1 MSLWRW
7 SVADVPVPNV
17 DGVSTMSPE
26 ALPILKLEKCLYYIY
41 HSEIPSASSSNRS
54 LIFSPMF
61 RIILSIKRE
70 FLFVSE
76 WPYQYAKGKRALA
89 ANDIGAVVAAVPRGF
104 ADDAVGIGP

>member
-1 MSLWRW
+1 
-7 SVADVPVPNV
+7 
-17 DGVSTMSPE
+17 
-26 ALPILKLEKCLYYIY
+26 
-41 HSEIPSASSSNRS
+41 
-54 LIFSPMF
+54 MF